1 MKESKFDG
9 FYVVKNWS
17 FQNDS
22 KIGFRDK
29 FDGSKIKVMVHPAPT
44 DHLGLNV
51 DERDQ
56 FFLKCTLET

>member
-29 FDGSKIKVMVHPAPT
+29 FDGSKIKVMVYYVRISLRDIRMAKGQSFRSLT
-44 DHLGLNV
+44 LLN
-51 DERDQ
+51 
-56 FFLKCTLET
+56 K